1 LDQQKKPRD
10 RGYLSVQAVMFGLA
24 IVGPLALP
32 LLWFSPKFSLRMKIL
47 MTTVTALL
55 TIWLFK
61 SSIFILQAV
70 LSQMKDLKEISGAP
84 FSAAQ

>member
-1 LDQQKKPRD
+1 
-10 RGYLSVQAVMFGLA
+10 
-24 IVGPLALP
+24 
-32 LLWFSPKFSLRMKIL
+32 